1 MCEPAPGE
9 LSMKVWSWLST
20 SAAGCCVKQQPR
32 GLALKVGRAALA
44 GLLSR
49 CFLCRSQPGTFIYDA
64 PEKLVDILTQ
74 GLKTNKSLP

>member
-1 MCEPAPGE
+1 M
-9 LSMKVWSWLST
+9 
-20 SAAGCCVKQQPR
+20 KQQPR